1 MGLTKKE
8 KEKQRKERLGV
19 EKLNNS
25 GYLMRCVEY
34 NNAGYIIV
42 EFQDDY
48 HAKVKSRWDIFI
60 SGYIKNPNQG
70 KEKIGTIMNN
80 ISGYPMKCIE
90 YNGKMN
96 IKIKFLDE
104 FGAEVNTTWANFIN
118 GNVKNPNSHQERVGE
133 INYNSKNEKMKVI
146 KYNSS
151 MDVIVE
157 FQDEWK
163 RTKKTTWQSFK
174 NGQVKNPH
182 DDEIYLDLTNKI
194 FGSWH
199 VISKD
204 ENYYKDGIH
213 WLCWCDCEKN
223 LDFESRR
230 KYSISENRLV
240 NKQATCCINCGRKKS
255 SKKMKEYH
263 KKNRSTYDL
272 DGEFGIGYTYDG
284 NIFYFDLEDYNKIK
298 DYNWYVNDQHY
309 LLARVNIGNKKV
321 KDIRMHRI
329 IMDVEDPNIEIDHIH
344 GIKSRNDNRKSN
356 LRLATHSQNNIN
368 KDKASNNTSGVK
380 GVTWD
385 KRTGKWRVR
394 ITINKVTH
402 ELGFFDELEEATK
415 VRKEAE
421 EKYFGE
427 WSYDNSI
434 NKKEET
440 NYDYKNKR
448 AS

>member
-1 MGLTKKE
+1 
-8 KEKQRKERLGV
+8 
-19 EKLNNS
+19 
-25 GYLMRCVEY
+25 
-34 NNAGYIIV
+34 
-42 EFQDDY
+42 
-48 HAKVKSRWDIFI
+48 
-60 SGYIKNPNQG
+60 
-70 KEKIGTIMNN
+70 
-80 ISGYPMKCIE
+80 
-90 YNGKMN
+90 
-96 IKIKFLDE
+96 
-104 FGAEVNTTWANFIN
+104 
-118 GNVKNPNSHQERVGE
+118 
-133 INYNSKNEKMKVI
+133 
-146 KYNSS
+146 
-151 MDVIVE
+151 
-157 FQDEWK
+157 
-163 RTKKTTWQSFK
+163 
-174 NGQVKNPH
+174 
-182 DDEIYLDLTNKI
+182 
-194 FGSWH
+194 
-199 VISKD
+199 
-204 ENYYKDGIH
+204 
-213 WLCWCDCEKN
+213 
-223 LDFESRR
+223 
-230 KYSISENRLV
+230 
-240 NKQATCCINCGRKKS
+240 
-255 SKKMKEYH
+255 MKEYH

-394 ITINKVTH
+394 ITVNKVTH
-402 ELGFFDELEEATK
+402 ELGFFDEFEEATK

-448 AS
+448 DS